1 MKWDKQKKKKSKT
14 CLILNKETTTTCEN
28 HGQDWK
34 NQIHELHVLTPEEAE
49 SLCENAGA
57 H

>member
-1 MKWDKQKKKKSKT
+1 MKWDKQKKKSKT

-28 HGQDWK
+28 HGRDWK
-34 NQIHELHVLTPEEAE
+34 NQIHELHVLTPEEAV